1 MRNKIRL
8 AVSLLLV
15 VTGLIMWYTRPAF
28 VRVEFPQHGETFDS
42 SGEPL
47 NIGDRDDLCSSL
59 KGVDG
64 YLLISGNISLA
75 TTGITQ
81 GFIQTSDGETGLF
94 FEYDPGEDSL
104 LRFGFHQSDENVA
117 RVKYRNLR
125 KSGAFNFSILV
136 RSDGTLRMVG
146 DGIDETSKVENLSID
161 CSNFRIAAAN
171 GSEGIEGTMSVS
183 FSSGLDAQQA
193 EDLIDRYLSAYSKS
207 LPSTLYKWPL
217 YAGVLL
223 LVIGNPWAW
232 RKK

>member
-1 MRNKIRL
+1 MRNKIRR

-15 VTGLIMWYTRPAF
+15 VAGLVMWYTRPAF
-28 VRVEFPQHGETFDS
+28 VRVEFPEHGETFES
-42 SGEPL
+42 AGKPV
-47 NIGDRDDLCSSL
+47 NIGDRGGLCGFL
-59 KGVDG
+59 KKENG
-64 YLLISGNISLA
+64 YLFISGTASLA
-75 TTGITQ
+75 TTGVAQ
-81 GFIQTSDGETGLF
+81 GFFQTSDGETGLF

-125 KSGAFNFSILV
+125 KSGAFNFSILL

-146 DGIDETSKVENLSID
+146 DGTDETSKVENLSID

-193 EDLIDRYLSAYSKS
+193 EALIDSYLSMYSKS

>member
-1 MRNKIRL
+1 MRNKVWL

-42 SGEPL
+42 SGEQV
-47 NIGDRDDLCSSL
+47 NIGDRSDLCSSL
-59 KGVDG
+59 QEENG
-64 YLLISGNISLA
+64 YLFISGNIFLA
-75 TTGITQ
+75 KTGVAQ
-81 GFIQTSDGETGLF
+81 GFFQTSDGETGLF

-125 KSGAFNFSILV
+125 KNGAFNFSILV
-136 RSDGTLRMVG
+136 RGDGAIQMVG
-146 DGIDETSKVENLSID
+146 DGTNETSKVENLSID

-171 GSEGIEGTMSVS
+171 GSEGIKGTMFVS
-183 FSSGLDAQQA
+183 ISSGSDVQEA
-193 EDLIDRYLSAYSKS
+193 EDLIDEYVLLYKKS

-217 YAGVLL
+217 YLGVLL

-232 RKK
+232 RKR

>member
-42 SGEPL
+42 SGEPV
-47 NIGDRDDLCSSL
+47 NIGDRGDLCSSL
-59 KGVDG
+59 QGEDG
-64 YLLISGNISLA
+64 YLLISGNIFLA
-75 TTGITQ
+75 TTGVSQ
-81 GFIQTSDGETGLF
+81 GFLQTSDGETGLF

-125 KSGAFNFSILV
+125 KNGAFNFSILV
-136 RSDGTLRMVG
+136 RGDGAIQMVG
-146 DGIDETSKVENLSID
+146 DGTNETSKVENLSID

-171 GSEGIEGTMSVS
+171 GSEGIKGTMFVS
-183 FSSGLDAQQA
+183 ISSGSDVQEA
-193 EDLIDRYLSAYSKS
+193 EDLIDEYVLLYKKS

-217 YAGVLL
+217 YLGVLL

-232 RKK
+232 RKR

>member
-1 MRNKIRL
+1 MRNKVRL

-15 VTGLIMWYTRPAF
+15 VAGLIMWYTRPAF
-28 VRVEFPQHGETFDS
+28 MRVDFPEHGETFESD
-42 SGEPL
+42 GDPV
-47 NIGDRDDLCSSL
+47 NIGDRGDLCSSL
-59 KGVDG
+59 NEENG
-64 YLLISGNISLA
+64 YLFISGTVSLA
-75 TTGITQ
+75 TTGAAQ
-81 GFIQTSDGETGLF
+81 GFFQTSDGETGLF

-104 LRFGFHQSDENVA
+104 LRFGLHQSDGKID

-125 KSGAFNFSILV
+125 ESGAFNFSILV

-146 DGIDETSKVENLSID
+146 DDTDESSKVEKPLVD

-171 GSEGIEGTMSVS
+171 GSEGINGTMTVS
-183 FSSGLDAQQA
+183 FSAGPNSQQA
-193 EDLIDRYLSAYSKS
+193 EELIEDYVSSYNKS

>member
-1 MRNKIRL
+1 MRNKIRR

-15 VTGLIMWYTRPAF
+15 VAGLVMWYTRPAF
-28 VRVEFPQHGETFDS
+28 VRVEFPEHGETFES
-42 SGEPL
+42 AGKPV
-47 NIGDRDDLCSSL
+47 NIGDRGDLCSSL
-59 KGVDG
+59 QEQNG
-64 YLLISGNISLA
+64 YLFISGNISLT
-75 TTGITQ
+75 TTGSTQ
-81 GFIQTSDGETGLF
+81 GFLQTSDGETGLF

-104 LRFGFHQSDENVA
+104 LRFGFNQSDENVA

-125 KSGAFNFSILV
+125 KSGPFNFSILV

-146 DGIDETSKVENLSID
+146 DDTDETSKVENLSIG

-171 GSEGIEGTMSVS
+171 GSEGIEGTMAVS
-183 FSSGLDAQQA
+183 FSSGSDAQQA
-193 EDLIDRYLSAYSKS
+193 EELIDGYLSMYRRS
-207 LPSTLYKWPL
+207 LPSTLYQWPL

>member
-15 VTGLIMWYTRPAF
+15 VSGLIMWYTRPAF
-28 VRVEFPQHGETFDS
+28 VRAEFPEHGESFES
-42 SGEPL
+42 AGAPL
-47 NIGDRDDLCSSL
+47 NIGDRSDVCSFL
-59 KGVDG
+59 QNENG
-64 YLLISGNISLA
+64 YLLISGNVSL
-75 TTGITQ
+75 TTIGATQ
-81 GFIQTSDGETGLF
+81 GFLQTSDGETGIF

-125 KSGAFNFSILV
+125 KNGAFNFSILV
-136 RSDGTLRMVG
+136 RGDGTLRIVG
-146 DGIDETSKVENLSID
+146 DGTDETSKVENLSID

-171 GSEGIEGTMSVS
+171 GSEGIEGAMSVS
-183 FSSGLDAQQA
+183 ISSGSDAQHA
-193 EDLIDRYLSAYSKS
+193 EDLIDSYLSIYSKS

>member
-1 MRNKIRL
+1 MRSKVWL

-28 VRVEFPQHGETFDS
+28 VRAEFPQHGDTFDS
-42 SGEPL
+42 SGEPVD
-47 NIGDRDDLCSSL
+47 IGDRGDLCSSL
-59 KGVDG
+59 QGEDG

-75 TTGITQ
+75 TTGVSQ
-81 GFIQTSDGETGLF
+81 GFLQTSDGETGLF

-136 RSDGTLRMVG
+136 QSDGTLRMVG
-146 DGIDETSKVENLSID
+146 DGTDETSKVENLSID

-193 EDLIDRYLSAYSKS
+193 EELIDSYLSMYSKS

>member
-1 MRNKIRL
+1 MRNKVWL

-15 VTGLIMWYTRPAF
+15 VAGLVMWYSRPAF
-28 VRVEFPQHGETFDS
+28 VRAEFPEHGETFES
-42 SGEPL
+42 AGGPV
-47 NIGDRDDLCSSL
+47 NIGDQGDLCSSL
-59 KGVDG
+59 QEENG
-64 YLLISGNISLA
+64 YLFISGTVSLA
-75 TTGITQ
+75 TTGVAQ
-81 GFIQTSDGETGLF
+81 GFFQTSDGETGLF

-125 KSGAFNFSILV
+125 KSGEFNFSILV
-136 RSDGTLRMVG
+136 RGDGTVQMVG
-146 DGIDETSKVENLSID
+146 DGTNETSKVENLSID

-171 GSEGIEGTMSVS
+171 GSEGIEGAMSAS

-193 EDLIDRYLSAYSKS
+193 EDLIDSYLSVYSKS

>member
-1 MRNKIRL
+1 MRDKIRL
-8 AVSLLLV
+8 AVLLLMV
-15 VTGLIMWYTRPAF
+15 VTGLVMWYSRPAF
-28 VRVEFPQHGETFDS
+28 VRAVFPEHGETFKS
-42 SGEPL
+42 AGEPV
-47 NIGDRDDLCSSL
+47 NIGDRSDLCSFL
-59 KGVDG
+59 QEENG
-64 YLLISGNISLA
+64 YLFISGTVSLA
-75 TTGITQ
+75 KIGGAQ
-81 GFIQTSDGETGLF
+81 GFFQTSDGETGLF

-125 KSGAFNFSILV
+125 KSGTFNFSILV

-146 DGIDETSKVENLSID
+146 DGTDETSKVENLSID

-193 EDLIDRYLSAYSKS
+193 EALIDSYLSMYSKS